1 MQSNMNDELD
11 AILNDVQDPRKP
23 QIKFQVDKMVNLL
36 EELKVT
42 FDLKMKDFDNPIKY
56 KTDYSICRL
65 PQLKTAN
72 EKLILNYLT
81 SVEYASTAGIISAL
95 GVNRMTTGRSLRR
108 LVELQYVI
116 KVRQGQWKV
125 NDLKIF

>member
-1 MQSNMNDELD
+1 MNTELD
-11 AILNDVQDPRKP
+11 AILNDSEDPKQP
-23 QIKFQVDKMVNLL
+23 SIKFEVDKMVDLL
-36 EELKVT
+36 EELK
-42 FDLKMKDFDNPIKY
+42 FAFSKKMIEMDNPIKY

-81 SVEYASTAGIISAL
+81 SVEYASTAQIIAVL

-108 LVELQYVI
+108 LVELHYVT

>member
-1 MQSNMNDELD
+1 MNDELD
-11 AILNDVQDPRKP
+11 AILNGSEEPKKP
-23 QIKFQVDKMVNLL
+23 QIKFQVDKMVDLL
-36 EELKVT
+36 EELKVA
-42 FDLKMKDFDNPIKY
+42 FNVKMNEMDNPIKY

-81 SVEYASTAGIISAL
+81 SVEYASTAQIIAVL

-108 LVELQYVI
+108 LVELHYVT

>member
-1 MQSNMNDELD
+1 MKSNMNDELD
-11 AILNDVQDPRKP
+11 AILNGSEEPKKP
-23 QIKFQVDKMVNLL
+23 QIKFQVDKMVDLL
-36 EELKVT
+36 EELKVA
-42 FDLKMKDFDNPIKY
+42 FNVKMNEMDNPIKY

-81 SVEYASTAGIISAL
+81 SVEYASTAQIIAVL

-108 LVELQYVI
+108 LVELHYVT